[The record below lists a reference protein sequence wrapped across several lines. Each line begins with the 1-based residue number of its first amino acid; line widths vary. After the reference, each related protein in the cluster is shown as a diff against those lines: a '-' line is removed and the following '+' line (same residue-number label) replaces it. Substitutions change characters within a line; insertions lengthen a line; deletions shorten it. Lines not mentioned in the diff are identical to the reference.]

1 MNFLGFFRFREERQ
15 WCVQLVRV
23 ECVEDQQL
31 ERVHQE
37 MLKQLL
43 KVWCLFFCEDSA
55 LLVECK
61 FVGVQAR
68 VCLCA
73 FFLIGLNWHAL
84 SCPVCLFLVTK
95 RCKRVL

>member
-43 KVWCLFFCEDSA
+43 KV
-55 LLVECK
+55 
-61 FVGVQAR
+61 
-68 VCLCA
+68 
-73 FFLIGLNWHAL
+73 
-84 SCPVCLFLVTK
+84 
-95 RCKRVL
+95 